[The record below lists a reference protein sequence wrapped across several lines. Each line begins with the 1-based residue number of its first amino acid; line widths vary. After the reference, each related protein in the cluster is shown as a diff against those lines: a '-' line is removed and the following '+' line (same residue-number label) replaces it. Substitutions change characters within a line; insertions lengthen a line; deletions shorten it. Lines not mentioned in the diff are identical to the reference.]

1 MKILWS
7 YLKSAVYNIRR
18 NKAYALFYVLG
29 TALTFVF
36 ITIILHAV
44 RLVTSDEPPMLYGDR
59 IITVSQ
65 IGYPDVKGV
74 YYGGILQTEQG
85 QFFHALKDKCEL
97 TAFDNNE
104 VVLADMGDRIQFT
117 EADFV
122 GGDYFDMYQ
131 FDVLEGRLFDR
142 ASADRGD
149 KVAVVRES
157 LAKSCF
163 PDGEAVGKKVT
174 VQEVEYEII
183 GVVADYSLFV
193 APTTANIWLPYRY
206 NRFIPSGGFNYK
218 LHLLF
223 SESMGKPQMKEAV
236 CNLMQATYENR
247 NLDVQLTPDKIYTQ
261 REERI
266 RQYGTDILLYGAGAA
281 LFLLLVIPA
290 LNIVTL
296 NFSNAEARASEMAL
310 SRAIGATRRSVFGQ
324 LMGENLL
331 LVLIGAGIGIALM
344 LPVASGIQHLA
355 AGGALGERVTLLA
368 DLDGWVLAGQVLPLV
383 LLFAFLS
390 GGLPAYWVAKKNIAH
405 VLKGDEGQDVFGRR
419 RKGLG
424 VLLVEQVFIGLVLML
439 CLSSLLDAVR
449 QYRQPGMLDTENAYI
464 AIFMP
469 YAEEM
474 RKDPN
479 LYVNTVRSNRV
490 ALEHLKGHPSITDV
504 CITCNMLPYTRGSN
518 SYTADTVQINARK
531 IHFTPKFIQP
541 NILDALGLHL
551 EDGSWFTEERHL
563 EDGSAPVVVTRQ
575 LADAAGWT
583 DAVNRQFVYKGQTY
597 TVIGVVDGVKQHVFE
612 ESPEAILFLLPENRV
627 PGFIEFLVKVKKD
640 HDADFY
646 AAIHKEFQQSSVHD
660 KAQLVLYSLEESKE
674 MSMFGT
680 MLSVVAQAVPVLFLF
695 FFAFIGTF
703 GIFWLQSE
711 KRLKEY
717 ALRLALGATRKQLLG
732 MVIGESLAVSALASL
747 PAVLLSFFIFDLTWV
762 NVSVVV
768 ATVVLMAFFSV
779 FSACYPAYKVS
790 KVNPAEAL
798 HYE

>member
-36 ITIILHAV
+36 ITIILHV
-44 RLVTSDEPPMLYGDR
+44 VYLITSDEAPMLYGDR
-59 IITVSQ
+59 IVTSPSL
-65 IGYPDVKGV
+65 GYRDKQGNWI
-74 YYGGILQTEQG
+74 YGIYATEQE
-85 QFFHALKDKCEL
+85 QFFRSLEGKYEL
-97 TAFDNNE
+97 YSFEHPET
-104 VVLADMGDRIQFT
+104 VLANVSGQAKFT
-117 EADFV
+117 QVDFV
-122 GGDYFDMYQ
+122 GGDYFEMYQ
-131 FDVLEGRLFDR
+131 FDVQEGRLFDR

-149 KVAVVRES
+149 KVAVLRES
-157 LAKSCF
+157 LAESCF
-163 PDGEAVGKKVT
+163 PKGDAVGKKVT
-174 VQEVEYEII
+174 VQDVEYEII

-193 APTTANIWLPYRY
+193 APTDANIWVSYRY
-206 NRFIPSGGFNYK
+206 NKGLPSHSPSYN

-223 SESMGKPQMKEAV
+223 PEGMPKSRMREAV
-236 CNLMQATYENR
+236 YNGVVSAMENR
-247 NLDVQLTPDKIYTQ
+247 GVEIDLSVDDVSTEKEI
-261 REERI
+261 RI
-266 RQYGTDILLYGAGAA
+266 RQNGTSIMLYGVGAA

-331 LVLIGAGIGIALM
+331 LVLIGAGIGIVLIFPLLSFLQNVVMGEAL
-344 LPVASGIQHLA
+344 S
-355 AGGALGERVTLLA
+355 ERLSLLA
-368 DLDGWVLAGQVLPLV
+368 NLNGWVLVGQVLPLV

-390 GGLPAYWVAKKNIAH
+390 GGIPSYWVAKKNIAH

-424 VLLVEQVFIGLVLML
+424 ILLVEQVFIGLVLML
-439 CLSSLLDAVR
+439 CLSSLLEAVK
-449 QYRQPGMLDTENAYI
+449 QYRQPGML
-464 AIFMP
+464 
-469 YAEEM
+469 
-474 RKDPN
+474 
-479 LYVNTVRSNRV
+479 NTDNVFLF
-490 ALEHLKGHPSITDV
+490 ALSPHHGLDGESTQAVKRANQLAFEHLKQHPSV
-504 CITCNMLPYTRGSN
+504 EAACVSSQLLPYMRSEVFYF
-518 SYTADTVQINARK
+518 SDTIRIDGKK
-531 IHFTPKFIQP
+531 ITYLLKYVEPEVLSVLDIRLEEGKWFTGE
-541 NILDALGLHL
+541 DRL
-551 EDGSWFTEERHL
+551 EDGST
-563 EDGSAPVVVTRQ
+563 PVVVTRQ
-575 LADAAGWT
+575 LVDAVGWT
-583 DAVNRQFVYKGQTY
+583 DAINKKFTRRGHPC
-597 TVIGVVDGVKQHVFE
+597 TVIGVVEGVKQAAFS
-612 ESPEAILFLLPENRV
+612 ESPVAILCPMHDNIPLGMVEYAFKARKGQEN
-627 PGFIEFLVKVKKD
+627 
-640 HDADFY
+640 DFCN
-646 AAIHKEFQQSSVHD
+646 ACEKEFQQSNVQG
-660 KAQLVLYSLEESKE
+660 KAELMLFSLNDQKESF
-674 MSMFGT
+674 MFNT
-680 MLSVVAQAVPVLFLF
+680 MFSVVAQAVPVLFLF

-762 NVSVVV
+762 NVCAVV
-768 ATVVLMAFFSV
+768 ATVVLMALFSV